1 MRDEQKVWWS
11 GVGGYWIP
19 LRLLWLLEVSPQ
31 QLKSPQKTKPRKKF
45 RSHKKVQAHI
55 RSRFQKNH
63 VHKKSRS
70 PKKGVTKSPEF
81 DGFLSGRSG
90 RGGGF
95 CWKAWLEPAV
105 FGKLRGRQAFQKVH
119 TCVLK
124 ARLCIV
130 PYVRPWTAARESVPT
145 EPLVWQV
152 RPVAPFD
159 QDFERGVMAMTGY
172 WSLMI
177 TYMIM

>member
-1 MRDEQKVWWS
+1 MA
-11 GVGGYWIP
+11 I
-19 LRLLWLLEVSPQ
+19 
-31 QLKSPQKTKPRKKF
+31 
-45 RSHKKVQAHI
+45 
-55 RSRFQKNH
+55 SRRMQEGASQ
-63 VHKKSRS
+63 V
-70 PKKGVTKSPEF
+70 PKKGAGTKSPEF

-105 FGKLRGRQAFQKVH
+105 FGKLKGRQAFWKDH

-124 ARLCIV
+124 ARLLCTV
-130 PYVRPWTAARESVPT
+130 SYVRPWTAARESVPT

-159 QDFERGVMAMTGY
+159 LDFERGSWLWQAIDHL
-172 WSLMI
+172 WSH
-177 TYMIM
+177 TWSMIMQSWKFPQTQPERHLVLLSSENPRRGSSLFTTMHGVAPTANSSAKKH